1 MRRREGGGEGKGE
14 EKEMGRR
21 RKEGREGKV
30 GNDGSKLF
38 LVSRRECICFDVWL
52 IKGLVKDRIL
62 ILQNDNSIFIQSEYE
77 IHFYK

>member
-1 MRRREGGGEGKGE
+1 MKVR
-14 EKEMGRR
+14 GRR
-21 RKEGREGKV
+21 RKEGEEGKGRRRKDGREGKV

-62 ILQNDNSIFIQSEYE
+62 ILQNDNSIFIQREYE